1 MQFRIWIKTRHQP
14 FSEGPQQAQKGFT
27 LIEIMIVV
35 VILGILAALVVPNMI
50 GKAGEARQTAAA
62 ADIRAIANSLDMY
75 RLENFNYPSTD
86 QGLKA
91 LVERPSG
98 QPPAPNWSP
107 TGYLR
112 KLPKDPWGNDYLY
125 ISPGKNGAYD
135 LRSLG
140 GDGRSGG
147 QDEAADIDLADL

>member
-1 MQFRIWIKTRHQP
+1 MPQQKP
-14 FSEGPQQAQKGFT
+14 FSSKHTGFT

-62 ADIRAIANSLDMY
+62 ADIRAIANALEMY
-75 RLENFNYPSTD
+75 RLENFTYPSTD

-91 LVERPSG
+91 LVEQPTG
-98 QPPAPNWSP
+98 QPPAPHWSP

-112 KLPKDPWGNDYLY
+112 KLPKDPWGNDYIY
-125 ISPGKNGAYD
+125 ISPGKNGPYD

-140 GDGRSGG
+140 GDRRADGEG
-147 QDEAADIDLADL
+147 EAADVDLLDL

>member
-1 MQFRIWIKTRHQP
+1 MCRP
-14 FSEGPQQAQKGFT
+14 
-27 LIEIMIVV
+27 
-35 VILGILAALVVPNMI
+35 
-50 GKAGEARQTAAA
+50 AAA

-91 LVERPSG
+91 LVERPTG
-98 QPPAPNWSP
+98 EPPAPNWSA

-125 ISPGKNGAYD
+125 ISPGKNSAYD